1 MKFEKLFGSKTK
13 SDILKYLVFRRQ
25 GISMRAFEHELQRS
39 FPAIKKQIDLLEE
52 AGVVTI
58 DKQDAKRAVYLCKW
72 LDTHIKNL
80 FIAALKDE
88 LRTYFLE
95 HEFMVEKHFFGKVFG
110 NAVEMDLV
118 LIHSANAAEFI
129 DKLKEDI
136 NLIFRGYLIEL
147 VSVVFMTTGDFEKRY
162 RLADKFVLW
171 LMRNAKEE

>member
-1 MKFEKLFGSKTK
+1 
-13 SDILKYLVFRRQ
+13 
-25 GISMRAFEHELQRS
+25 
-39 FPAIKKQIDLLEE
+39 
-52 AGVVTI
+52 
-58 DKQDAKRAVYLCKW
+58 
-72 LDTHIKNL
+72 
-80 FIAALKDE
+80 
-88 LRTYFLE
+88 
-95 HEFMVEKHFFGKVFG
+95 MVEKHFFGKVFG